1 MKIMHKLKAEKYGN
15 PKNGFTF
22 EAPLRSAIIQRGSK
36 IESVESSID
45 LGNMLLTGSKDVYLA
60 RVTGDSMIDENI
72 HEGDILIVDAKAEPK
87 DGQIVVASLDGEMTV
102 KKLHRVNGQ
111 IYLVSANQKYL
122 PIEITGYCKFE
133 IQGVVKHIIHEV

>member
-1 MKIMHKLKAEKYGN
+1 M
-15 PKNGFTF
+15 
-22 EAPLRSAIIQRGSK
+22 
-36 IESVESSID
+36 
-45 LGNMLLTGSKDVYLA
+45 YLY
-60 RVTGDSMIDENI
+60 T
-72 HEGDILIVDAKAEPK
+72 GDILIVDAKSEPK

-102 KKLHRVNGQ
+102 KKLRRKDGK

>member
-1 MKIMHKLKAEKYGN
+1 MYRLRADKYGN
-15 PKNGFTF
+15 PTKGFTF
-22 EAPLRSAIIQRGSK
+22 EAPLLPASIQRSSGMLQ
-36 IESVESSID
+36 SVETTID
-45 LGNMLLTGSKDVYLA
+45 LGNLLLTGSKDVYMA

-72 HEGDILIVDAKAEPK
+72 YTGDILIVDAKSEPK

-102 KKLHRVNGQ
+102 KKLRRKDGK